1 MDDDSNYIDS
11 DLCHYDSSFPEFES
25 LEAQKAK
32 IYSPALWSELRVFL
46 AAAKMGSFSGGAKL
60 IGTSQ
65 PSVSRQI
72 SSLEKHLG
80 RQLFIRESQG
90 VRLTEAGRDLAAQT
104 AQLDVMISRL
114 AASADSNRGQICGTA
129 KIAAS
134 DSILNSWI
142 IPFLPRLQK
151 EHPHLTVDIF
161 SSDTLFDGEVPPA
174 DLVIT
179 TRYNQNCSKAC
190 RRIGRLHFLP
200 FVSRSYANSFGMPRR
215 DQLSHHRFVQN
226 RQFEF
231 TPECFESWEA
241 LRREGST
248 VNVTKLST
256 AYAQMV
262 RSGLGIGLLDSYH
275 ALDPNLIPL
284 DWELA
289 ISRELYLYW
298 QRDAE
303 NAALD
308 AVNDFLVKML
318 ESNPWFK
325 DTLVTHSRD
334 LGHTPVAE
342 MALSRDNRS
351 SIDLRTLT

>member
-1 MDDDSNYIDS
+1 MEDDGEYNIS
-11 DLCHYDSSFPEFES
+11 DQRSYDSSFPEFES

-72 SSLEKHLG
+72 SSLEKHLC
-80 RQLFIRESQG
+80 RKLFIRESQG
-90 VRLTEAGRDLAAQT
+90 VRLTQAGQDLAAQT

-114 AASADSNRGQICGTA
+114 ANCSNSNGDIISGVA

-134 DSILNSWI
+134 ESILNSWI

-151 EHPHLTVDIF
+151 EQPHLSVDIF
-161 SSDTLFDGEVPPA
+161 SSDTIFDGDIPPA

-179 TRYNQNCSKAC
+179 TRYNQNCTKAC
-190 RRIGRLHFLP
+190 RRIGRLHSLA
-200 FVSRSYANSFGMPRR
+200 FVSRSYANSFGLPRR
-215 DQLSHHRFVQN
+215 DQLEKHRFVQN
-226 RQFEF
+226 RQFDAS
-231 TPECFESWEA
+231 PDVFEHWEG
-241 LRREGST
+241 LRAAGTT
-248 VNVTKLST
+248 VNETKLSST
-256 AYAQMV
+256 YTQMV

-275 ALDPNLIPL
+275 AVDADLIAL
-284 DWELA
+284 DWDLS
-289 ISRELYLYW
+289 ISRDLYLYCS
-298 QRDAE
+298 RDAD
-303 NAALD
+303 NLALQ

-318 ESNPWFK
+318 TSNPWFK

-342 MALSRDNRS
+342 ASMNRGVGRSRVS
-351 SIDLRTLT
+351 GH

>member
-1 MDDDSNYIDS
+1 MDDDGNYFDS
-11 DLCHYDSSFPEFES
+11 DKTPYVSSYPEFETPES
-25 LEAQKAK
+25 QKAK

-90 VRLTEAGRDLAAQT
+90 VRLTQAGRDLAAQT
-104 AQLDVMISRL
+104 AQLDVIISRL
-114 AASADSNRGQICGTA
+114 AARSDNNRGQISGNA

-134 DSILNSWI
+134 DSILNSWV

-151 EHPHLTVDIF
+151 EQPHLSVDIF
-161 SSDTLFDGEVPPA
+161 SSDTIFDGEVPPA

-179 TRYNQNCSKAC
+179 TRYNQNCTKSC

-200 FVSRSYANSFGMPRR
+200 FVSRGYANAFGMPRR
-215 DQLSHHRFVQN
+215 DQLQHHRFVQN

-241 LRREGST
+241 LRAVGTT
-248 VNVTKLST
+248 VNTTKLS
-256 AYAQMV
+256 ASYSQMV

-289 ISRELYLYW
+289 ISRELYLYCT
-298 QRDAE
+298 RDAD
-303 NAALD
+303 NAALQ
-308 AVNDFLVKML
+308 AVNDFLVKMFG
-318 ESNPWFK
+318 SNPWFK

-342 MALSRDNRS
+342 NSLAQNSRESTVFRH
-351 SIDLRTLT
+351 